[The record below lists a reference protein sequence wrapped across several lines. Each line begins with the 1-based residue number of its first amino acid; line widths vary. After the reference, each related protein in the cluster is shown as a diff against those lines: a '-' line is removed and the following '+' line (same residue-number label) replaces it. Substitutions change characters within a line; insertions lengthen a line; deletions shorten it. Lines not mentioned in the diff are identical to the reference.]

1 MTKRDISIA
10 SELARIGLE
19 FSQELRDENRRY
31 FRNLDNTYFAIA
43 SAIGLT
49 WTRHARFDEEFITYA
64 SDFID
69 SKVKLDTNMSQNYCF
84 RFGPEQ
90 LDNTLINFQQY
101 YSRIKQLVPDFNT
114 CDIHDLSRL
123 QQILLNRLD
132 SLRVNKIIKGIGP
145 WLFTGPFKIILSD
158 QDRFWTQEGINAIIL
173 PTGIEVD
180 RGIHRLVR
188 ARYSFM
194 NDFDLNWL
202 EQETN
207 SLLESYATYNLVHTF
222 ITNIGKISNTP
233 AIHINSALFLYGRD
247 EI

>member
-1 MTKRDISIA
+1 MKKRDIAIA
-10 SELARIGLE
+10 NDLANKGLE
-19 FSQELRDENRRY
+19 FSEELRDDNRFY
-31 FRNLDNTYFAIA
+31 FRNLDNSYFAIA

-49 WTRHARFDEEFITYA
+49 WTRHARFEDEFIRYA

-69 SKVKLDTNMSQNYCF
+69 GNVALDTNMSIRYSY

-101 YSRIKQLVPDFNT
+101 YARIKPMIPNFNT

-123 QQILLNRLD
+123 QQTLLSKLD
-132 SLRVNKIIKGIGP
+132 NLRINKTIKGIGP

-180 RGIHRLVR
+180 RGINRLVR
-188 ARYSFM
+188 AGYSFM
-194 NDFDLNWL
+194 RDFDLNWL
-202 EQETN
+202 EQNTN

-222 ITNIGKISNTP
+222 VTNIGKITNTP
-233 AIHINSALFLYGRD
+233 AIHINSALFLYGKD